1 MRGGWLIGLVGM
13 LVGLY
18 YIILDGYEY
27 IDDTLGIIL
36 YDIVYNDSCGVC
48 VRYDGCR
55 GGY

>member
-1 MRGGWLIGLVGM
+1 M